1 VSASRRQ
8 AHIDAPVPVIWELV
22 ANPARHP
29 EWIPRVVEVECDD
42 IGQGCTY
49 RRVFKTPVG
58 NDETTFEIEKLDDC
72 HELIVRCLDSGTFN
86 RFVVTEAQGGTF
98 VDLEAGMDP
107 QSPKYKVVDVLAGKR
122 FYRRWTEQTLQAL
135 AEAAAREPSAA

>member
-1 VSASRRQ
+1 MSVHRRQ
-8 AHIDAPVPVIWELV
+8 AHIDAPIEAVWELV
-22 ANPARHP
+22 ANPNRHP
-29 EWIPRVVEVECDD
+29 EWIPRVIEVECDE

-58 NDETTFEIEKLDDC
+58 KDETTLEIEKLEDC
-72 HELIVRCLDSGTFN
+72 HEILVRCLDTGTFT

-107 QSPKYKVVDVLAGKR
+107 KTPSYKLLDTLTGKR
-122 FYRRWTEQTLQAL
+122 FYRRWTEQTLEAL
-135 AEAAAREPSAA
+135 AAAAARARARM